1 VLTAALGVL
10 GVVVLLFALTRPSA
24 GRFLA
29 AGLIL
34 GAAGVV
40 RYHDLHRDDPDRY
53 GRAAQLRS
61 LYWSVAIV
69 VVFVSASFLV
79 NAVLTD

>member
-1 VLTAALGVL
+1 VL
-10 GVVVLLFALTRPSA
+10 GALVLLFVLARPSA
-24 GRFLA
+24 GRLLA
-29 AGLIL
+29 AALLL
-34 GAAGVV
+34 GAAAAV

-79 NAVLTD
+79 NALLTD